1 MKDVKEAGRKS
12 FLFLLRQRDNFP
24 FGQRDY
30 FRFLEV
36 QSFLQRKE
44 DDFLAEGTNHVDQAG
59 T

>member
-1 MKDVKEAGRKS
+1 M
-12 FLFLLRQRDNFP
+12 LRQRDNFLN
-24 FGQRDY
+24 GQRDY

-44 DDFLAEGTNHVDQAG
+44 DDFLAEGTDYVDQAG